1 MKSFSNFRIGCSGF
15 SYTDWKGVFY
25 PNSIH
30 QSEMILYYEKFFDVL
45 ELNFS
50 FYRMPERDQIRSFL
64 EKTKRLEFSIKAPSL
79 FTHERIYTAE
89 DVERFQHALEP
100 LVESGRFIC
109 ILFQFPQSFHWNDY
123 AREYLLKLSEDFSG
137 VDRVIEPRNR
147 SFLKSEVLM
156 DLELMGFSVANV
168 DAPRLPG
175 LFLGPWRI
183 VGAINYVRLHGRNSE
198 KWYEGE
204 TSSSRYNYLYSD
216 EDLEEIRQK
225 LIKTFDGSVTYVFFN
240 NHYRAKA
247 VVNALRLKEMFG
259 ERVKFPSSLRG
270 LMSPSLWE

>member
-1 MKSFSNFRIGCSGF
+1 
-15 SYTDWKGVFY
+15 
-25 PNSIH
+25 
-30 QSEMILYYEKFFDVL
+30 MILYYERFFDVL

-50 FYRMPERDQIRSFL
+50 FYRMPEREQIRAFL
-64 EKTKRLEFSIKAPSL
+64 EKTKRLEFSVKAPSL
-79 FTHERIYTAE
+79 FTHERKYTAG
-89 DVERFQHALEP
+89 DVEKFRDSLEP
-100 LVESGRFIC
+100 LVESGRLIG
-109 ILFQFPQSFHWNDY
+109 ILFQFPQSFRWNDE
-123 AREYLLKLSEDFSG
+123 AREYLLRLSEDFSG
-137 VDRVIEPRNR
+137 LDRVIEPRNR
-147 SFLKSEVLM
+147 SFLKGEVLM
-156 DLELMGFSVANV
+156 DLEIMGFSVANV

-175 LFLGPWRI
+175 LFVGPWKI
-183 VGAINYVRLHGRNSE
+183 VGAINYVRLHGRNGE

-216 EDLEEIRQK
+216 EELKEVKEK
-225 LIKTFDGSVTYVFFN
+225 LIRVFNGSVTYVFFN